1 LYSLSRK
8 RRIGDGFLKLFLIFS
23 GSSLELIVAPVDI
36 VDIVVVVV
44 VVSIALYLFFF
55 VLSLYRPRGS
65 HSE

>member
-36 VDIVVVVV
+36 VEIVVVV

-65 HSE
+65 YSE

>member
-23 GSSLELIVAPVDI
+23 GSSLELIVAPVEI
-36 VDIVVVVV
+36 VVV

-55 VLSLYRPRGS
+55 VLSLSRPRGS
-65 HSE
+65 YSE

>member
-23 GSSLELIVAPVDI
+23 GSSLELIVAPVEI
-36 VDIVVVVV
+36 VEIVVV

-55 VLSLYRPRGS
+55 VLSLCRPRGS

>member
-23 GSSLELIVAPVDI
+23 GSSLELIVAPVEI
-36 VDIVVVVV
+36 VEIVVV

-55 VLSLYRPRGS
+55 VVSLYRPRGS
-65 HSE
+65 YSE

>member
-23 GSSLELIVAPVDI
+23 GSSLELIVAPVEI
-36 VDIVVVVV
+36 VEIVVVV

-65 HSE
+65 YSE

>member
-23 GSSLELIVAPVDI
+23 GSSLKLIVAPVDI
-36 VDIVVVVV
+36 VEIVVVV

-65 HSE
+65 YSER

>member
-23 GSSLELIVAPVDI
+23 GSSLELIVAPVEI
-36 VDIVVVVV
+36 VEIVVV

-65 HSE
+65 YSE

>member
-23 GSSLELIVAPVDI
+23 GSSLELIVAPVE
-36 VDIVVVVV
+36 IVVVGEIV

>member
-23 GSSLELIVAPVDI
+23 GSSLKLIVAPVDI
-36 VDIVVVVV
+36 VEIVVVV

>member
-23 GSSLELIVAPVDI
+23 GSSLELIVAPVEI
-36 VDIVVVVV
+36 VEIVVV

-55 VLSLYRPRGS
+55 VLSLYRRGS
-65 HSE
+65 YSE

>member
-23 GSSLELIVAPVDI
+23 GSSLELIVAPVE
-36 VDIVVVVV
+36 IVVVGEIV

-65 HSE
+65 YSE

>member
-23 GSSLELIVAPVDI
+23 GSSLELIVAVEI
-36 VDIVVVVV
+36 VVV

-55 VLSLYRPRGS
+55 VLSLYRRGS
-65 HSE
+65 YSE